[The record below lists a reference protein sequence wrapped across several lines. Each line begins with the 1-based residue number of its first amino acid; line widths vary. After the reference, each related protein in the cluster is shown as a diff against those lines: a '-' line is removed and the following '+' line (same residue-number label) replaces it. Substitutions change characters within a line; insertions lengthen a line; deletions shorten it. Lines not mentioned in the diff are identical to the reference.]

1 MSSGICTASWAEI
14 SQAVVRRSGD
24 FVHLVMSEDPAAPMF
39 QFWDD
44 DPTVPTV
51 IDSLIAALAEAKAL
65 HAQAVPRDL
74 VPNGRAGGAGGLG
87 DRQ

>member
-14 SQAVVRRSGD
+14 SRAVVHRSGD
-24 FVHLVMSEDPAAPMF
+24 FVHLVMSDDPAAPMF

-44 DPTVPTV
+44 DPAVPTV

-74 VPNGRAGGAGGLG
+74 VTSRDPG
-87 DRQ
+87 